1 MRWLTFLG
9 IVIVNLTGIYLALA
23 PDLASFSQLAPPPIQ
38 CVGCATAE
46 VQEALIRAAAF
57 GRSQA
62 AGLVRPQLITA
73 VAAVNIAAVACIL
86 WRLRASARL

>member
-1 MRWLTFLG
+1 M
-9 IVIVNLTGIYLALA
+9 
-23 PDLASFSQLAPPPIQ
+23 
-38 CVGCATAE
+38 
-46 VQEALIRAAAF
+46 RAAAF

-86 WRLRASARL
+86 WRLRAPGPAGQS